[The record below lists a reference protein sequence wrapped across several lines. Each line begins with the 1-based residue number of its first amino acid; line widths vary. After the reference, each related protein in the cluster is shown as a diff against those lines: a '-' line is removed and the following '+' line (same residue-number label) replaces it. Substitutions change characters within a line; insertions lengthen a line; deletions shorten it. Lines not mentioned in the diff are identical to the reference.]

1 MKYTAGTVIDTI
13 IAMIAIMTN
22 TKYKIQSIS
31 ENKRVFYNIKCTVK
45 NQVCVLKNEIVR
57 LQKTQPNTQVRAVA
71 FFYDFYAIEI
81 LFPIYLIEKLC

>member
-1 MKYTAGTVIDTI
+1 MKYTAGTVIDTK
-13 IAMIAIMTN
+13 IAIMPN
-22 TKYKIQSIS
+22 TKYRIQSIS

-81 LFPIYLIEKLC
+81 LFPIYIIEKLC

>member
-45 NQVCVLKNEIVR
+45 NEACEPKIILSDYK
-57 LQKTQPNTQVRAVA
+57 KTQPNTQVRAVA
-71 FFYDFYAIEI
+71 FF
-81 LFPIYLIEKLC
+81 L